1 MRQPKTHEYTLK
13 RLRKFIEDHPY
24 VNVLRFTTFFHQF
37 TLVFDEL
44 AREKYVDWYGYSASV
59 SPYIL
64 KQFAK
69 ELTKE
74 KPYDK
79 ISISD
84 IADRCGIKRQTFYY
98 HFQDKYELLVW
109 IYFNELFAPNME
121 GISLENWDEKLG
133 AILTQ
138 MQEEKKFYINTIKHA
153 EDYIIQYMLEVAEQ
167 TFEEAIDKLD
177 EKSHLKNEERGI
189 FARFFAYGICGII
202 VEWAKGGMKMAPE
215 KLADYMREMLEKC
228 KQAVYISDHDRQ

>member
-1 MRQPKTHEYTLK
+1 MNY
-13 RLRKFIEDHPY
+13 
-24 VNVLRFTTFFHQF
+24 
-37 TLVFDEL
+37 
-44 AREKYVDWYGYSASV
+44 
-59 SPYIL
+59 
-64 KQFAK
+64 
-69 ELTKE
+69 
-74 KPYDK
+74 
-79 ISISD
+79 
-84 IADRCGIKRQTFYY
+84 
-98 HFQDKYELLVW
+98 LL
-109 IYFNELFAPNME
+109 
-121 GISLENWDEKLG
+121 LENWDEKLG

>member
-1 MRQPKTHEYTLK
+1 MPESNLTKKAIAL
-13 RLRKFIEDHPY
+13 
-24 VNVLRFTTFFHQF
+24 
-37 TLVFDEL
+37 
-44 AREKYVDWYGYSASV
+44 S
-59 SPYIL
+59 
-64 KQFAK
+64 AK

-121 GISLENWDEKLG
+121 DISLENWDEKLG

-202 VEWAKGGMKMAPE
+202 VEWAKGGMIYPIMTDSSRSRADLGVQTVQKMIE
-215 KLADYMREMLEKC
+215 FIRYSGFFYTYFRIRFD
-228 KQAVYISDHDRQ
+228 ISG

>member
-1 MRQPKTHEYTLK
+1 MPESNLTKKAIAL
-13 RLRKFIEDHPY
+13 
-24 VNVLRFTTFFHQF
+24 
-37 TLVFDEL
+37 
-44 AREKYVDWYGYSASV
+44 S
-59 SPYIL
+59 
-64 KQFAK
+64 AK

-177 EKSHLKNEERGI
+177 EKSHDVP
-189 FARFFAYGICGII
+189 FFHPHPAPD
-202 VEWAKGGMKMAPE
+202 KGLHLQPSPLCEDGSWRQPFSVHAP
-215 KLADYMREMLEKC
+215 
-228 KQAVYISDHDRQ
+228 VHG

>member
-1 MRQPKTHEYTLK
+1 MPESNLTKKAIAL
-13 RLRKFIEDHPY
+13 
-24 VNVLRFTTFFHQF
+24 
-37 TLVFDEL
+37 
-44 AREKYVDWYGYSASV
+44 S
-59 SPYIL
+59 
-64 KQFAK
+64 AK

-121 GISLENWDEKLG
+121 DISLENWDEKLG

-215 KLADYMREMLEKC
+215 KLADYMREMPDDGIGRKTNHQVDNFRIVELVSLLGTGHNNMNTVRMRHQQFAC
-228 KQAVYISDHDRQ
+228 IFNCDNPLMDIQNLKQVV

>member
-1 MRQPKTHEYTLK
+1 MPESNLTKKAIAL
-13 RLRKFIEDHPY
+13 
-24 VNVLRFTTFFHQF
+24 
-37 TLVFDEL
+37 
-44 AREKYVDWYGYSASV
+44 S
-59 SPYIL
+59 
-64 KQFAK
+64 AK

-133 AILTQ
+133 AILAQ

>member
-1 MRQPKTHEYTLK
+1 MKK
-13 RLRKFIEDHPY
+13 
-24 VNVLRFTTFFHQF
+24 
-37 TLVFDEL
+37 
-44 AREKYVDWYGYSASV
+44 
-59 SPYIL
+59 
-64 KQFAK
+64 
-69 ELTKE
+69 TKE
-74 KPYDK
+74 TIIDAFWQLLEEKPFNK
-79 ISISD
+79 ITVQNIVE
-84 IADRCGIKRQTFYY
+84 RCHLNRNTFYY

-121 GISLENWDEKLG
+121 DISLENWDEKLG

>member
-1 MRQPKTHEYTLK
+1 MPESNLTKKAIAL
-13 RLRKFIEDHPY
+13 
-24 VNVLRFTTFFHQF
+24 
-37 TLVFDEL
+37 
-44 AREKYVDWYGYSASV
+44 S
-59 SPYIL
+59 
-64 KQFAK
+64 AK

-121 GISLENWDEKLG
+121 DISLENWDEKLG

-202 VEWAKGGMKMAPE
+202 VEWAKVA
-215 KLADYMREMLEKC
+215 
-228 KQAVYISDHDRQ
+228 